1 MTDTPAHLQ
10 IGKPKERAPIIT
22 ILAGAGLGKTTLA
35 SLFPKPIFLR
45 TEDGMQA
52 IPEAVRPDAFPVA
65 TSGKMLIDQLRH
77 LYAQPVGS
85 YLTLVLDSIT
95 PLDAFFIS
103 QVLKEDQKQPRTI
116 NQALGGYGAGMKA
129 VARLHQDLMDTL
141 VKVIKK
147 HGMTLV
153 IIAHSTVERLDPP
166 DGESFTK
173 YGIRLAKES
182 VAPWIDQV
190 DMVAFIQL
198 QKIMV
203 GEDKGKKKAKSFGQ
217 REIICHSTAANDSKN
232 RYGIAEAID
241 YNEGENPLLAVI
253 PYYAQNGLYTAP
265 GTKAK
270 PKAKAVEP
278 EPEVEQEPETP
289 QVESEFPSDAS
300 DFM

>member
-1 MTDTPAHLQ
+1 
-10 IGKPKERAPIIT
+10 
-22 ILAGAGLGKTTLA
+22 
-35 SLFPKPIFLR
+35 
-45 TEDGMQA
+45 
-52 IPEAVRPDAFPVA
+52 
-65 TSGKMLIDQLRH
+65 
-77 LYAQPVGS
+77 
-85 YLTLVLDSIT
+85 
-95 PLDAFFIS
+95 
-103 QVLKEDQKQPRTI
+103 
-116 NQALGGYGAGMKA
+116 
-129 VARLHQDLMDTL
+129 MDTL

-203 GEDKGKKKAKSFGQ
+203 GEDKKKKAKSFGQ

-270 PKAKAVEP
+270 PKAKPEPEAEP
-278 EPEVEQEPETP
+278 EPEPI
-289 QVESEFPSDAS
+289 VESEFPSNAE